1 MTLAHRRFLRLATGA
16 FAAPVVARIGAPMI
30 IPRRRF
36 LHLAVGAVAL
46 PARSRMAWAQA
57 YPSRPITMIVPFA
70 AGGATDISARIV
82 GEHMSRTL
90 GQQIIIENIAGAG
103 GTTAS
108 TRTMRAAPDGY
119 TIEMGQMGTH
129 ATAVA
134 LYPKLAY
141 KPDIDFAPIGL
152 VNWSPVMIVARK
164 DFPPKDIE
172 EFVRYVKA
180 NSQNLNLAH
189 AGVGGISFACSL
201 LFNTIIGVK
210 PTLVPFSGA
219 GPAINALIGGQV
231 DYMCD
236 GGTINS
242 VPHVQS
248 GAIRAY
254 VIDANE
260 RSAILPNVPTSK
272 EAGLPEFQVSA
283 WNALFAPKGTPKA
296 ILDKLT
302 EALDKALDDQNVR
315 KQLVDL
321 ATEIPDKANRG
332 QQSLAAYV
340 KRELVRWTAIIKAA
354 NIKAE

>member
-1 MTLAHRRFLRLATGA
+1 M
-16 FAAPVVARIGAPMI
+16 
-30 IPRRRF
+30 
-36 LHLAVGAVAL
+36 
-46 PARSRMAWAQA
+46 
-57 YPSRPITMIVPFA
+57 
-70 AGGATDISARIV
+70 
-82 GEHMSRTL
+82 
-90 GQQIIIENIAGAG
+90 
-103 GTTAS
+103 
-108 TRTMRAAPDGY
+108 
-119 TIEMGQMGTH
+119 
-129 ATAVA
+129 
-134 LYPKLAY
+134 
-141 KPDIDFAPIGL
+141 
-152 VNWSPVMIVARK
+152 
-164 DFPPKDIE
+164 
-172 EFVRYVKA
+172 
-180 NSQNLNLAH
+180 
-189 AGVGGISFACSL
+189 
-201 LFNTIIGVK
+201 K

-321 ATEIPDKANRG
+321 ATEIPHKANRG
-332 QQSLAAYV
+332 QPSLAAYV
-340 KRELVRWTAIIKAA
+340 KREVVRWTAIIKAA

>member
-1 MTLAHRRFLRLATGA
+1 MKL
-16 FAAPVVARIGAPMI
+16 
-30 IPRRRF
+30 PRRRF
-36 LHLAVGAVAL
+36 LHVAAAAVAL
-46 PARSRMAWAQA
+46 PAVSRIAWAQA
-57 YPSRPITMIVPFA
+57 YPTRPITMIVPFA

-108 TRTMRAAPDGY
+108 TRAMRAAPDGY

-141 KPDIDFAPIGL
+141 NPDIDFAPIGL

-164 DFPPKDIE
+164 DFPPKDIQ
-172 EFVRYVKA
+172 EFGRYVKA

-201 LFNTIIGVK
+201 LFNSIIGVK
-210 PTLVPFSGA
+210 PTLVPFNGA
-219 GPAINALIGGQV
+219 GPAINALVGGQV

-236 GGTINS
+236 GGTIVS

-254 VIDANE
+254 VIDSE
-260 RSAILPNVPTSK
+260 QRSPILPNVPTSK

-283 WNALFAPKGTPKA
+283 WNALFAPRGTPKA

-302 EALDKALDDQNVR
+302 DALDKALDDQNVR

-332 QQSLAAYV
+332 QQSLAAHV
-340 KRELVRWTAIIKAA
+340 KREVLRWTTIIKAA